1 MSGPVELQ
9 TRCGDCLL
17 YGAIQGMAD
26 GIILVDPEERI
37 FHGNRRAL
45 ELLEL
50 GSRHVVGT
58 KIRASLRHLGL
69 ASFWA
74 AAVREEV
81 PVTTDLSFPGG
92 VSIQASVSRCLSSSR
107 DPIGRSLLLR
117 DVTREKKISI
127 DLSTNVARR
136 LLEMAGGESSSGPL
150 AQLTRRERE
159 VLSLLAEGLT
169 NAGIAAKLNVSLNTI
184 ASHLKNVY
192 PKLQVSSRA
201 QAAAYAVTHGI
212 FPSNVTR

>member
-1 MSGPVELQ
+1 MTAPIELQ
-9 TRCGDCLL
+9 TRCGECLL

-26 GIILVDPEERI
+26 GIVLVDPEERI
-37 FHGNRRAL
+37 FHANRRAL

-50 GSRHVVGT
+50 GSRHVMGT
-58 KIRASLRHLGL
+58 RIRGALRHVGL

-74 AAVREEV
+74 AASGEEV
-81 PVTTDLSFPGG
+81 PVTTDLNFPGG
-92 VSIQASVSRCLSSSR
+92 VSIRASVSLCLSATR
-107 DPIGRSLLLR
+107 EPIGRLLLLR
-117 DVTREKKISI
+117 DVTKEKKISI
-127 DLSTNVARR
+127 DLSTSVARR
-136 LLEMAGGESSSGPL
+136 LVEMAGGEAAGSPL

-169 NAGIAAKLNVSLNTI
+169 NQGIASRLNVSLNTV

-192 PKLQVSSRA
+192 PKLHVSSRA

-212 FPSNVTR
+212 FPATMK

>member
-9 TRCGDCLL
+9 TRCGECLL

-37 FHGNRRAL
+37 FHANRRAL

-50 GSRHVVGT
+50 GSRHVMGT
-58 KIRASLRHLGL
+58 KIRSSLRHLGL
-69 ASFWA
+69 ASFWT
-74 AAVREEV
+74 AAVGEEV

-92 VSIQASVSRCLSSSR
+92 VSIRASVSRCLSASR
-107 DPIGRSLLLR
+107 DPIGRLLLLR
-117 DVTREKKISI
+117 DVTREKTIAI
-127 DLSTNVARR
+127 DLSTSVARR
-136 LLEMAGGESSSGPL
+136 LVEMAGGEAPGSPL

-169 NAGIAAKLNVSLNTI
+169 NAGIAERLHVSLNTI

-192 PKLQVSSRA
+192 PKLHVSSRA

-212 FPSNVTR
+212 FPAGIK